1 MIDIVALRSSAKWN
15 IDEVE
20 KHVAGAKKLLES
32 AEADLLDAK
41 YGLIQL
47 LTAFVEM
54 DGVVFEYFT
63 MSDKQVTSKDIGL
76 KAGENTGEYF
86 YSLYDKRVHPVSG
99 SHGCYF
105 YDENNQEHINTHV
118 HRVIASSDKAKY
130 PSLNELTV
138 KDLVNTQYKK

>member
-63 MSDKQVTSKDIGL
+63 MSDKQVTSPAIAL

-86 YSLYDKRVHPVSG
+86 YSSRGDKRVHPVTGWHSY
-99 SHGCYF
+99 CF
-105 YDENNQEHINTHV
+105 YDENNKAHIH
-118 HRVIASSDKAKY
+118 SDVLRSKI
-130 PSLNELTV
+130 L
-138 KDLVNTQYKK
+138 